1 MTTPAYIELVFE
13 NVESIIL
20 KPDRFLK
27 LEFGP
32 LVKNDDRHTQY
43 DQFFTDEVLMH
54 ISYEDASELSYSPA
68 KSDHPLGGYTH
79 NPDSNHVADR
89 PNILGRLLLY
99 PDLTHIYYIDE
110 NENEISSVIVPWSEE
125 DEYQNEYM
133 TVTTEPGYVEVRVR
147 KE

>member
-1 MTTPAYIELVFE
+1 MTNPAYIELVFE

-27 LEFGP
+27 LGFGP
-32 LVKNDDRHTQY
+32 LVKNEDRHTKY
-43 DQFFTDEVLMH
+43 DQFFTDEVLMR
-54 ISYEDASELSYSPA
+54 ISYEDASELAYSPA
-68 KSDHPLGGYTH
+68 KSDNPLGGYTQ
-79 NPDSNHVADR
+79 NPDSNHVVDR

-99 PDLTHIYYIDE
+99 SDLTHIYYIDE

-125 DEYQNEYM
+125 DESQNEYM